1 MREDKLK
8 EMKQEYEKIT
18 MSEDAYKKMRQRM
31 DQAKKE
37 NRMMKKK
44 NVYKGLAAVAAA
56 MAVVV
61 ALPNTSSTVANAM
74 QSIPV
79 FGDFVKVVTFRD
91 YQYDSDKKTADVS
104 VPEVVVDADA
114 NTENAEQMKE
124 STEQINAEIQK
135 ISDQWIKEFKK
146 DLAKDGYKD
155 MQISS
160 EVIKT
165 TDDYFTLK
173 LTCTQTEA
181 SGYEENYYFTL
192 DRKTGKQLK
201 LADLYSGEADY
212 KKRISDNIKKQMREQ
227 MKADEN
233 VSYWLDDKD
242 LPEMNFKEITEDT
255 AFYINEDGKLVICFN
270 EGDVAPMYMG
280 AVQFVIEE

>member
-1 MREDKLK
+1 MREEELK
-8 EMKQEYEKIT
+8 EMKQQYEKMT
-18 MSEDAYKKMRQRM
+18 MREDAYKKMRQRM

-114 NTENAEQMKE
+114 NTENAEQLKE
-124 STEQINAEIQK
+124 SSEQINAEIQK
-135 ISDQWIKEFKK
+135 ISDQWIREFKK

-181 SGYEENYYFTL
+181 SGYEENHYFTL

-242 LPEMNFKEITEDT
+242 LPEMNFKEIADDT

>member
-18 MSEDAYKKMRQRM
+18 MSEDAYKKMRQKM

-91 YQYDSDKKTADVS
+91 YEYDSDKKTAHVS

-114 NTENAEQMKE
+114 NTENAEQLKE

-181 SGYEENYYFTL
+181 SGYEENHYFTL
-192 DRKTGKQLK
+192 NRKTGKQLK

-242 LPEMNFKEITEDT
+242 MPEINFKEITDDT

-280 AVQFVIEE
+280 AVEFVIE

>member
-1 MREDKLK
+1 MREEELK

-18 MSEDAYKKMRQRM
+18 MSEDAYEKMRLRM
-31 DQAKKE
+31 EQAKKE
-37 NRMMKKK
+37 KRIMKNRR
-44 NVYKGLAAVAAA
+44 VYKGMAAVAAA

-61 ALPNTSSTVANAM
+61 ALPNTSGTVANAM

-91 YQYDSDKKTADVS
+91 YEYDSEKKTAEVS

-114 NTENAEQMKE
+114 NTENAEQLKE
-124 STEQINAEIQK
+124 STEQINAEIEK
-135 ISDQWIKEFKK
+135 ISDQWIKQFKK
-146 DLAKDGYKD
+146 DLKKDGYQD
-155 MQISS
+155 MQVSS
-160 EVIKT
+160 EVINT

-181 SGYEENYYFTL
+181 SGYEENHYFTL
-192 DRKTGKQLK
+192 DRKTGKQVK
-201 LADLYSGEADY
+201 LADICKDEPDY

-233 VSYWLDDKD
+233 VSYWLDDED
-242 LPEMNFKEITEDT
+242 IPDANFKEITEDT

-270 EGDVAPMYMG
+270 EGEVAPMYMG
-280 AVQFVIEE
+280 AVEFVIEE

>member
-1 MREDKLK
+1 MREEELK
-8 EMKQEYEKIT
+8 EMKQKYEKIT
-18 MSEDAYKKMRQRM
+18 MREDAYKKMRQRM

-79 FGDFVKVVTFRD
+79 FGEFVKVVTFRD

-114 NTENAEQMKE
+114 NTENAEQLKE
-124 STEQINAEIQK
+124 SSEQINAEIQK

-181 SGYEENYYFTL
+181 SGYEENHYFTL

-242 LPEMNFKEITEDT
+242 LPEMNFTEITEDT

>member
-1 MREDKLK
+1 MREEKLK

-18 MSEDAYKKMRQRM
+18 MSEDAYRKMRQRM
-31 DQAKKE
+31 EQAKKE
-37 NRMMKKK
+37 NRMMKNR

-79 FGDFVKVVTFRD
+79 FGEFVKVVTFRD

-104 VPEVVVDADA
+104 VPEVVVDADS

-155 MQISS
+155 MHISS
-160 EVIKT
+160 EVVTT

-181 SGYEENYYFTL
+181 SGYEENHYFTL

-233 VSYWLDDKD
+233 VKYWLDDKD
-242 LPEMNFKEITEDT
+242 LPEINFKEITDDT
-255 AFYINEDGKLVICFN
+255 AFYINKDGKLVICFN

-280 AVQFVIEE
+280 AVEFVIE

>member
-1 MREDKLK
+1 MREEKLK

-18 MSEDAYKKMRQRM
+18 MSEDAYKKMRLRM

-44 NVYKGLAAVAAA
+44 NVYKGFAAVAAA

-79 FGDFVKVVTFRD
+79 FGEFVKVVTFRD

-114 NTENAEQMKE
+114 NTENAEQLKE
-124 STEQINAEIQK
+124 SSEQINAEIQK
-135 ISDQWIKEFKK
+135 ISDQWIKAFKK

-181 SGYEENYYFTL
+181 SGYEENHYFTL

-212 KKRISDNIKKQMREQ
+212 KKRQSRTI
-227 MKADEN
+227 
-233 VSYWLDDKD
+233 
-242 LPEMNFKEITEDT
+242 
-255 AFYINEDGKLVICFN
+255 
-270 EGDVAPMYMG
+270 
-280 AVQFVIEE
+280 

>member
-1 MREDKLK
+1 MREEELK
-8 EMKQEYEKIT
+8 EMKQQYEKMT
-18 MSEDAYKKMRQRM
+18 MREDAYKKMRQRM

-44 NVYKGLAAVAAA
+44 NVYKGFAAVAAA

-79 FGDFVKVVTFRD
+79 FGEFVKVVTFRD

-114 NTENAEQMKE
+114 NTENAEQLKE
-124 STEQINAEIQK
+124 SSEQINAEIQK
-135 ISDQWIKEFKK
+135 ISDQWIKAFKK

-181 SGYEENYYFTL
+181 SGYEENHYFTL

-280 AVQFVIEE
+280 AVEFVIE

>member
-1 MREDKLK
+1 
-8 EMKQEYEKIT
+8 
-18 MSEDAYKKMRQRM
+18 
-31 DQAKKE
+31 
-37 NRMMKKK
+37 MKKK
-44 NVYKGLAAVAAA
+44 NVYKGFAAVAAA

-79 FGDFVKVVTFRD
+79 FGEFVKVVTFRD
-91 YQYDSDKKTADVS
+91 YQYESDKKTADVS

-114 NTENAEQMKE
+114 NTENAEQLKE
-124 STEQINAEIQK
+124 SSEQINAEIQK
-135 ISDQWIKEFKK
+135 ISDQWIKAFKK

-181 SGYEENYYFTL
+181 SGYEENHYFTL

-280 AVQFVIEE
+280 AVEFVIE

>member
-1 MREDKLK
+1 MREEKLK

-18 MSEDAYKKMRQRM
+18 MSEDAYKKMRLRM

-44 NVYKGLAAVAAA
+44 NVYKGFAAVAAA

-104 VPEVVVDADA
+104 VPEVVVDANA

-181 SGYEENYYFTL
+181 SGYEENHYFTL

>member
-1 MREDKLK
+1 MREEELK
-8 EMKQEYEKIT
+8 EMKQKYEKIT
-18 MSEDAYKKMRQRM
+18 MREDAYKKMRQRM

-104 VPEVVVDADA
+104 VPEVVVDANA

-181 SGYEENYYFTL
+181 SGYEENHYFTL

-242 LPEMNFKEITEDT
+242 LPEMNFKEIADDT

>member
-1 MREDKLK
+1 MREEELK
-8 EMKQEYEKIT
+8 EMKQKYEKIT
-18 MSEDAYKKMRQRM
+18 MREDAYKKMRLRM

-44 NVYKGLAAVAAA
+44 NVYKGFAAVAAA

-79 FGDFVKVVTFRD
+79 FGEFVKVVTFRD

-114 NTENAEQMKE
+114 NTENAEQLKE
-124 STEQINAEIQK
+124 SSEQINAEIQK

-181 SGYEENYYFTL
+181 SGYEENHYFTL

-280 AVQFVIEE
+280 AVEFVIE

>member
-1 MREDKLK
+1 MREEELK
-8 EMKQEYEKIT
+8 EMKQKYEKIT
-18 MSEDAYKKMRQRM
+18 MREDAYKKMRQRM

-181 SGYEENYYFTL
+181 SGYEENHYFTL

-242 LPEMNFKEITEDT
+242 LPEMNFTEITEDT

>member
-8 EMKQEYEKIT
+8 EMKQEYEKIS

-37 NRMMKKK
+37 NRMMKNR

-91 YQYDSDKKTADVS
+91 YEYDSDKKTAHVS

-181 SGYEENYYFTL
+181 SGYEENHYFTL

-212 KKRISDNIKKQMREQ
+212 KKRISDNIKKQMRE
-227 MKADEN
+227 
-233 VSYWLDDKD
+233 
-242 LPEMNFKEITEDT
+242 
-255 AFYINEDGKLVICFN
+255 
-270 EGDVAPMYMG
+270 
-280 AVQFVIEE
+280 

>member
-1 MREDKLK
+1 MREEKLK

-18 MSEDAYKKMRQRM
+18 MSEDAYKKMRLRM

-44 NVYKGLAAVAAA
+44 NVYKGFAAVAAA

-79 FGDFVKVVTFRD
+79 FGEFVKVVTFRD

-114 NTENAEQMKE
+114 NAENAEQLKE
-124 STEQINAEIQK
+124 SSEQINAEIQK
-135 ISDQWIKEFKK
+135 ISDQWIKAFKK

-181 SGYEENYYFTL
+181 SGYEENHYFTL

-280 AVQFVIEE
+280 AVEFVIE

>member
-1 MREDKLK
+1 MREEELK
-8 EMKQEYEKIT
+8 EMKQKYEKIT
-18 MSEDAYKKMRQRM
+18 MREDAYKKMRQRM

-79 FGDFVKVVTFRD
+79 FGEFVKVVTFRD

-114 NTENAEQMKE
+114 NTENAEKMKE

-181 SGYEENYYFTL
+181 SGYEENHYFTL

-242 LPEMNFKEITEDT
+242 LPEMNFTEITEDT

>member
-1 MREDKLK
+1 
-8 EMKQEYEKIT
+8 MKQKYEKIT
-18 MSEDAYKKMRQRM
+18 MREDAYKKMRQRM

-114 NTENAEQMKE
+114 NTENAEQLKE
-124 STEQINAEIQK
+124 SSEQINAEIQK
-135 ISDQWIKEFKK
+135 ISDQWIKAFKK

-181 SGYEENYYFTL
+181 SGYEENHYFTL

-242 LPEMNFKEITEDT
+242 LPEMNFTEITEDT

>member
-1 MREDKLK
+1 MREEKLK

-18 MSEDAYKKMRQRM
+18 MSEDAYKKMRLRM

-44 NVYKGLAAVAAA
+44 NVYKGFAAVAAA

-114 NTENAEQMKE
+114 NTENAEQLKE
-124 STEQINAEIQK
+124 SSEQINAEIQK
-135 ISDQWIKEFKK
+135 ISDQWIKAFKK

-181 SGYEENYYFTL
+181 SGYEENHYFTL

-280 AVQFVIEE
+280 AVEFVIE

>member
-1 MREDKLK
+1 MREEELK

-18 MSEDAYKKMRQRM
+18 MSEDAYEKMRLRM
-31 DQAKKE
+31 EQAKKE
-37 NRMMKKK
+37 KRIMKNRR
-44 NVYKGLAAVAAA
+44 VYKGMAAVAAA

-61 ALPNTSSTVANAM
+61 ALPNTSGTVANAM

-91 YQYDSDKKTADVS
+91 YEYDSEKKTAEVS
-104 VPEVVVDADA
+104 VPEVVVDTDA
-114 NTENAEQMKE
+114 NTENAEQLKE
-124 STEQINAEIQK
+124 STEQINAEIEK
-135 ISDQWIKEFKK
+135 ISDQWIKQFKK
-146 DLAKDGYKD
+146 DLKKDGYQD
-155 MQISS
+155 MQVSS
-160 EVIKT
+160 EVINT

-181 SGYEENYYFTL
+181 SGYEENHYFTL
-192 DRKTGKQLK
+192 DRKTGKQVK
-201 LADLYSGEADY
+201 LADICKDEPDY

-233 VSYWLDDKD
+233 VSYWLDDED
-242 LPEMNFKEITEDT
+242 IPDANFKEITEDT

-270 EGDVAPMYMG
+270 EGEVAPMYMG
-280 AVQFVIEE
+280 AVEFVIEE

>member
-37 NRMMKKK
+37 NRMMK
-44 NVYKGLAAVAAA
+44 NRRVYKGLAAVAAA

-91 YQYDSDKKTADVS
+91 YEYDSDKKTAHVS

-114 NTENAEQMKE
+114 NTENAEQLKE

-146 DLAKDGYKD
+146 DLTKDGYKD

-160 EVIKT
+160 EVVTT

-181 SGYEENYYFTL
+181 SGYEENHYFTL

-242 LPEMNFKEITEDT
+242 LPEINFTEITEDT

-280 AVQFVIEE
+280 AVQFVIE

>member
-8 EMKQEYEKIT
+8 EMKQEYEKMT

-44 NVYKGLAAVAAA
+44 NVYKGFAAVAAA

-79 FGDFVKVVTFRD
+79 FGEFVKVVTFRD

-104 VPEVVVDADA
+104 VPEVVVDADS

-181 SGYEENYYFTL
+181 SGYEENHYFTL
-192 DRKTGKQLK
+192 DRKTGKRLK

-242 LPEMNFKEITEDT
+242 LPEINFKEITDDT
-255 AFYINEDGKLVICFN
+255 AFYINEDGKLVICIN

>member
-1 MREDKLK
+1 MREEKLK

-18 MSEDAYKKMRQRM
+18 MSEDAYKKMRLRM

-44 NVYKGLAAVAAA
+44 NVYKGFAAVAAA

-79 FGDFVKVVTFRD
+79 FGEFVKVVTFRD

-104 VPEVVVDADA
+104 VPEVVVDADS

-181 SGYEENYYFTL
+181 SGYEENHYFTL

-242 LPEMNFKEITEDT
+242 LPEINFKEITDDT

-280 AVQFVIEE
+280 AVEFVIE

>member
-1 MREDKLK
+1 MREEKLK

-18 MSEDAYKKMRQRM
+18 MSEDAYKKMRLRM

-44 NVYKGLAAVAAA
+44 NVYKGFAPVAAA

-79 FGDFVKVVTFRD
+79 FGEFVKVVTFRD

-114 NTENAEQMKE
+114 NTENAEQLKE
-124 STEQINAEIQK
+124 SSEQINAEIQK
-135 ISDQWIKEFKK
+135 ISDQWIKAFKK

-181 SGYEENYYFTL
+181 SGYEENHYFTL

-212 KKRISDNIKKQMREQ
+212 KKRISDDIKKQMREQ

-280 AVQFVIEE
+280 AVEFVIE

>member
-1 MREDKLK
+1 MREEKLK

-18 MSEDAYKKMRQRM
+18 MSEDAYKKMRLRM

-44 NVYKGLAAVAAA
+44 NVYKGFAAVAAA

-79 FGDFVKVVTFRD
+79 FGEFVKVVTFRD

-114 NTENAEQMKE
+114 NTENAEQLKE
-124 STEQINAEIQK
+124 SSEQINAEIQK
-135 ISDQWIKEFKK
+135 ISDQWIKAFKK

-181 SGYEENYYFTL
+181 SGYEENHYFTL

-280 AVQFVIEE
+280 AVEFVIE

>member
-1 MREDKLK
+1 MREEELK
-8 EMKQEYEKIT
+8 EMKQKYEKIT
-18 MSEDAYKKMRQRM
+18 MREDAYKKMRQRM

-104 VPEVVVDADA
+104 VPEVVVDANA

-181 SGYEENYYFTL
+181 SGYEENHYFTL

-242 LPEMNFKEITEDT
+242 LPEMNFTEITEDT

>member
-114 NTENAEQMKE
+114 NTENAEQLKE

-181 SGYEENYYFTL
+181 SGYEENHYFTL
-192 DRKTGKQLK
+192 NRKTGKQLK

-242 LPEMNFKEITEDT
+242 MPEINFKEITDDT

>member
-1 MREDKLK
+1 MREEKLK

-18 MSEDAYKKMRQRM
+18 MSEDAYRKMRQRM
-31 DQAKKE
+31 EQAKKE
-37 NRMMKKK
+37 NRMMKNR

-79 FGDFVKVVTFRD
+79 FGEFVKVVTFRD
-91 YQYDSDKKTADVS
+91 YQYESDKKTADVS
-104 VPEVVVDADA
+104 VPEVVVDADS

-135 ISDQWIKEFKK
+135 ISDQWIKAFKK

-181 SGYEENYYFTL
+181 SGYEENHYFTL

-280 AVQFVIEE
+280 AVEFVIE